1 MKIVYVSRNKMY
13 VCNNGKVSELPCERA
28 EKYTTAVNE
37 INKNKEW
44 KHQGA
49 GAAFREDMRSVET
62 DPEKFISING
72 ICAADEGF
80 IYSAK
85 LGEMGAVYRKSADS
99 PKAPEGHIYT
109 GMDRS
114 IGDISCKDGRIAA
127 VLDGHLAIFDERG
140 DYNELTDGQSVEE
153 SPSWSAT
160 DGRIFCTTKGRSVED
175 PRVFS
180 AGSVLAV
187 DEEAGTIETLY
198 EDESN
203 DLLKPKNDAEGNF
216 WFIRQPYKQPKTE
229 REPIWKSVLLFPVR
243 LVKAIFGFINAFS
256 VIFGGEPLRK
266 SQKKGDVKTR
276 NKSPREI
283 FFEQRILEAE
293 KNEKENAAAGD
304 ANPGIFPRS
313 RVLVRISPDG
323 TETVVRKGVM
333 DYTLCSEGVICSN
346 GKEILLIGSDGTEKV
361 IAKAELAEKLSVI
374 NENTD
379 TDDKKSE

>member
-49 GAAFREDMRSVET
+49 GAAFREDMRLGET

-80 IYSAK
+80 IYSAR

-160 DGRIFCTTKGRSVED
+160 DSRIFCTTKGRSVED

-216 WFIRQPYKQPKTE
+216 WFIRQPYKQ
-229 REPIWKSVLLFPVR
+229 
-243 LVKAIFGFINAFS
+243 
-256 VIFGGEPLRK
+256 
-266 SQKKGDVKTR
+266 
-276 NKSPREI
+276 
-283 FFEQRILEAE
+283 
-293 KNEKENAAAGD
+293 
-304 ANPGIFPRS
+304 
-313 RVLVRISPDG
+313 
-323 TETVVRKGVM
+323 
-333 DYTLCSEGVICSN
+333 
-346 GKEILLIGSDGTEKV
+346 
-361 IAKAELAEKLSVI
+361 
-374 NENTD
+374 
-379 TDDKKSE
+379 